1 MFPFNEKKSGKTW
14 ISVFCYC
21 DTHLTG
27 LDDHMSFISIWH
39 VRELSLHFKIQFKN
53 RNPNLRLHWLL
64 TQHLLSYY
72 WCSKNINIILLY
84 YWCSKNM
91 WGEVQE
97 WEESRIFYILVQ
109 RATNCKPLITSNLFV
124 QKAQNINYGMKM
136 WTSSL

>member
-1 MFPFNEKKSGKTW
+1 MFPFNEKQWKDVDFRVLLLWCSFDRPW
-14 ISVFCYC
+14 RSYEFHI
-21 DTHLTG
+21 HLTG
-27 LDDHMSFISIWH
+27 Q
-39 VRELSLHFKIQFKN
+39 LSLHFKIQFKN
-53 RNPNLRLHWLL
+53 RNPNLRLRWLL
-64 TQHLLSYY
+64 SQHLLIYY

>member
-1 MFPFNEKKSGKTW
+1 MFPFNEKQWKDVDFRVLLLWYSFDRPW
-14 ISVFCYC
+14 RSYEFHI
-21 DTHLTG
+21 HLTCQ
-27 LDDHMSFISIWH
+27 
-39 VRELSLHFKIQFKN
+39 LSLHFKIQFKN
-53 RNPNLRLHWLL
+53 RNPNLRLRWLL

-136 WTSSL
+136 WTSL